1 MKVYFP
7 TIIVVLSDQLSKIWI
22 KNNYSLWES
31 HEILGSFI
39 KFSHVKNPGI
49 AFGFSVGEFG
59 IVFTILSFAATLF
72 IAYFHWQ
79 ERFNHPLIVTGLAL
93 ILGGAIGNLI
103 DRSTIFFSEHYQGV
117 VDFIDV
123 GIGTSRWYTFNI
135 ADSAVTVGILL
146 YLVHTFFTHKSNLVE
161 QVD

>member
-1 MKVYFP
+1 M
-7 TIIVVLSDQLSKIWI
+7 VLSDQLSKIWI
-22 KNNYSLWES
+22 KNNFSLWES
-31 HEILGSFI
+31 REILGSFI
-39 KFSHVKNPGI
+39 KFSHVKNPGM
-49 AFGFSVGEFG
+49 AFGLSVGEFG
-59 IVFTILSFAATLF
+59 IVVTILSFTATLL

-79 ERFNHPLIVTGLAL
+79 ERFNHPLIVIGLSL

-123 GIGTSRWYTFNI
+123 GIGTSRWYIFNI

-146 YLVHTFFTHKSNLVE
+146 YLVHALFTHNPELAE
-161 QVD
+161 EVD